1 MTCDGVITRL
11 SAFLA
16 LSLDPATECD
26 VRLHLAGCR
35 TCRAA
40 AVALDPVQAL
50 ALALA
55 GAPAPSDDAFISEV
69 MAGVHQRRVERR
81 LPASRR
87 WWLAAAAAVLVVV
100 GGGTLAMRLQIPGTP
115 TSVAEQPGADAA
127 PAVEP
132 AFVQVEGEGVRLYQ
146 VHPTS
151 PEGRSLRVAFVVDPR
166 LEL

>member
-11 SAFLA
+11 GAFLA
-16 LSLDPATECD
+16 LDLDPATEHD

-35 TCRAA
+35 TCRIA
-40 AVALDPVQAL
+40 AVALDPVQVVSL
-50 ALALA
+50 ALANAA
-55 GAPAPSDDAFISEV
+55 GNSDDAFVSEV

-81 LPASRR
+81 LPATRR

-100 GGGTLAMRLQIPGTP
+100 GAGTLAVRLQIPATP
-115 TSVAEQPGADAA
+115 TSVAEQPRSDEA

-146 VHPTS
+146 VHPSS